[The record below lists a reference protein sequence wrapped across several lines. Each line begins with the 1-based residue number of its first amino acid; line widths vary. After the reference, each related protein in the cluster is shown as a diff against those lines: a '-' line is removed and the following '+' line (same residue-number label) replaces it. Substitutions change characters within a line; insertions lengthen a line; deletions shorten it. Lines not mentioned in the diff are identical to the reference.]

1 MSERTKN
8 LTTCALMAAL
18 MAVCS
23 QIAIPLPG
31 GVPLTLSLVGV
42 YLTGIFWSRDGPWPA
57 SVSI

>member
-1 MSERTKN
+1 MSEKTKK

-42 YLTGIFWSRDGPWPA
+42 YLTGIFLEPGWALA
-57 SVSI
+57 SQCV